1 MYRLLIIIA
10 LLYAG
15 FATSA
20 VPVLPLPTGSCSGII
35 PLEDQPQQ
43 TLKDSRTYDGSF
55 NLSIVLDFDEAKAYG
70 TFLFFD
76 DWDGNNETFAQWSI
90 DQDASGTSFSIE
102 RDELLPAAFLLTL
115 SLDLPIDENTPD
127 LVGVQPTGNVFQEYT
142 VRLRLLPIAGGSTYV
157 IQGINATIQG
167 FCAAL

>member
-1 MYRLLIIIA
+1 MYRLLIIFA
-10 LLYAG
+10 LVHAC

-35 PLEDQPQQ
+35 PLEDQPAQ
-43 TLKDSRTYDGSF
+43 TPKNSQTYDGSF
-55 NLSIVLDFDEAKAYG
+55 NLSIVLDFDEGKAYG

-102 RDELLPAAFLLTL
+102 RDELQPAAFVLTL
-115 SLDLPIDENTPD
+115 PLDLPIDENTPD
-127 LVGVQPTGNVFQEYT
+127 LIGVQPTGNVFQEYT
-142 VRLRLLPIAGGSTYV
+142 VRLRLLPIGGGSTYV
-157 IQGINATIQG
+157 IQGITAAIHG